1 MSSRREVWRSAVVW
15 LASVG
20 AALALAGWVLAPMFG
35 RGMLQVRF
43 FDIGQGDAMLVT
55 TPAGGH
61 IVVDGG
67 PDNGLLHKI
76 GPALPV
82 WDRTIELVVLT
93 HPHADHLVGLVEL
106 ARRYRIK
113 QVLASEDSAATPE
126 YRALEAELARQHIP
140 LLIARGGTVQRLE
153 PGLELR
159 VLYPPAGNP
168 ASANPND
175 ASVALQLVYGDT
187 AVLLT
192 GDLEADAQNAL
203 PAAWLESDV
212 LKVAHHGSSDALNPE
227 VLAKIKP
234 AFAVI
239 SVGENTYG
247 HPSRRVIR
255 ALERLNTRVLTT
267 QEDGDITATT
277 NGDVWSIRST
287 RSGILTP

>member
-1 MSSRREVWRSAVVW
+1 MSSRREVWRNAVAW
-15 LASVG
+15 MTGVG
-20 AALALAGWVLAPMFG
+20 AALALAGWVLAPMLG

-43 FDIGQGDAMLVT
+43 FDIGQGDAILVT

-67 PDNGLLHKI
+67 PDGSLLHKL
-76 GPALPV
+76 GPVLPL

-140 LLIARGGTVQRLE
+140 LLIARGGAVQQLE
-153 PGLELR
+153 PRLELR

-175 ASVALQLVYGDT
+175 ASVVLQLVYAD
-187 AVLLT
+187 AEVLLT
-192 GDLEADAQNAL
+192 GDLEAAAQNAL
-203 PAAWLESDV
+203 PAAWLASDL
-212 LKVAHHGSSDALNPE
+212 LKVAHHGSSDALNLE
-227 VLAKIKP
+227 ILGKIKP
-234 AFAVI
+234 AVAVI
-239 SVGENTYG
+239 SVGENSYG
-247 HPSRRVIR
+247 HPSRRVLR
-255 ALERLNTRVLTT
+255 ALERIPALVLTT

-277 NGDVWSIRST
+277 RGYAWRVHSAH
-287 RSGILTP
+287 SGILTP